1 MQQGSASKDS
11 TRWSSRFAYILAAT
25 GAAVGLGNIWKFPY
39 ITGENGGG
47 AFVLVYLVCILF
59 IGIPVMM
66 AEVSIGKFG
75 RHTPGKST
83 VEVAKASGKPAFWGF
98 IGWMGVLSGYLILS
112 FYVVITGW
120 GLAYIF
126 KAADG
131 AFGNGT
137 PAHIQTLFADL
148 TANGWALVGWT
159 SLVVLGTVLVVGK
172 GVKAG
177 LERAVSALMPIL
189 FLLLIIL
196 AVYAAIEG
204 DFWAA
209 LHFMFDPDFSKL
221 TINGVVVALG
231 HSFFTLSLAS
241 GIMIMYGAYL
251 PEGVSIA
258 KSSLWIAFF
267 DTLVA
272 LIAGMAIYPIVFEHH
287 LAPGSGPGL
296 IFQTLPIAF
305 GQMPGGQLV
314 GTLFFIM
321 LVFAAFTSALAL
333 IESSV
338 AWLVE
343 KRGFSRWAA
352 AFTAGFGIWLLS
364 LGTIAA
370 TCGLPIAIFNTPWGQ
385 TNFFDALDYL
395 TANIL
400 LPIGGLLLAV
410 FTGWIANKKLI
421 ADMIDSPAVFR
432 LWQPIIK
439 FLAPI
444 AILLV
449 FLQLVGIIHL

>member
-1 MQQGSASKDS
+1 MQQANSKKGGA
-11 TRWSSRFAYILAAT
+11 TRWSNRFAYILAAT

-47 AFVLVYLVCILF
+47 AFVLVYLVCILL

-66 AEVSIGKFG
+66 AEVAIGKYG
-75 RHTPGKST
+75 RRTPGKST
-83 VEVAKASGKPAFWGF
+83 SEVAKASGKPAFWGF
-98 IGWMGVLSGYLILS
+98 VGWMGVISGYLILS

-126 KAADG
+126 KAG
-131 AFGNGT
+131 AGDFGNGD
-137 PAHIQTLFADL
+137 PAAVQALFKGL
-148 TANGWALVGWT
+148 TSNGWALLGWT
-159 SLVVLGTVLVVGK
+159 SLVVLGTVLVIGK

-177 LERAVSALMPIL
+177 LERAVSTLMPIL
-189 FLLLIIL
+189 FLLLLVL
-196 AVYAAIEG
+196 AGYAASEG
-204 DFWAA
+204 DFSAA

-272 LIAGMAIYPIVFEHH
+272 LIAGMAIYPIVFAHH
-287 LAPGSGPGL
+287 LAPGAGPGL

-305 GQMPGGQLV
+305 GQMPGGRLV
-314 GTLFFIM
+314 GVLFFIM

-343 KRGFSRWAA
+343 KRGFSRWGAA
-352 AFTAGFGIWLLS
+352 ITAGLGIWLLS
-364 LGTIAA
+364 LGTIASVA
-370 TCGLPIAIFNTPWGQ
+370 ELPIAQFAGTD
-385 TNFFDALDYL
+385 FFSVLDYL

-400 LPIGGLLLAV
+400 LPIGGLAIAV
-410 FTGWIANKKLI
+410 FTGWVANKSLI
-421 ADMIDSPAVFR
+421 ADMIDAPAVFKS
-432 LWQPIIK
+432 WYPVIK
-439 FLAPI
+439 FLAPV

-449 FLQLVGIIHL
+449 FLQLVGIINL

>member
-1 MQQGSASKDS
+1 MQQQGAEGGK
-11 TRWSSRFAYILAAT
+11 TRWSGRLAYILAAT

-47 AFVLVYLVCILF
+47 AFVLVYLICILF

-66 AEVSIGKFG
+66 AEVSFGKFG
-75 RHTPGKST
+75 RHTPGKS
-83 VEVAKASGKPAFWGF
+83 VSEVATASGRPRWWGF

-120 GLAYIF
+120 ALAYIF
-126 KAADG
+126 KAASG
-131 AFGNGT
+131 AFGSGD
-137 PAHIQTLFADL
+137 PQHIVTTFKALEADVPQL
-148 TANGWALVGWT
+148 IAWT
-159 SLVVLGTVLVVGK
+159 SAVILATVLVIGK
-172 GVKAG
+172 GVKGG
-177 LERAVSALMPIL
+177 LEKAVSTLMPIL
-189 FLLLIIL
+189 FLLLVGL
-196 AVYAAIEG
+196 AIYSAKIG
-204 DFWAA
+204 DFGAA

-258 KSSLWIAFF
+258 RSSLWIAFF

-272 LIAGMAIYPIVFEHH
+272 LIAGMVIYPIVFANH
-287 LAPGSGPGL
+287 LAPGAGPGL

-314 GTLFFIM
+314 GALFFIM

-343 KRGFSRWAA
+343 RRGMSRWHA
-352 AFTAGFGIWLLS
+352 AFAAGFGIWLLS
-364 LGTIAA
+364 LGTIASVA
-370 TCGLPIAIFNTPWGQ
+370 GLPISIFHTPWGEVH
-385 TNFFDALDYL
+385 FFGMLDYL
-395 TANIL
+395 TANLL
-400 LPIGGLLLAV
+400 LPIGGLFIALFA
-410 FTGWIANKKLI
+410 GWIAKKKLL
-421 ADMIDSPAVFR
+421 ADMIDSPTVFR
-432 LWQPIIK
+432 LWHPVIRY
-439 FLAPI
+439 LAPL